1 MPLRMRMDTPSDPT
15 LLQRLSAFWD
25 SQSPAMTILLIT
37 CGSLALAEAITA
49 TMSLLLLGEIDPG
62 YLLTGFVASVLV
74 SLMVSALVSTFE
86 TQLDHERRRVLETE
100 ARGRAF
106 LEGVLDAL
114 PIPTLVKDEAGRFV
128 VVSRGACAVLQKS
141 REELINRTDAE
152 LSSPDVARV
161 VAQEDADV
169 MTTGRTLRADVRI
182 PAAGGSPRWFEKC
195 KSAVTLPGGARFIIA
210 STLDIDDRRRAEEA
224 LRESDA
230 FLRAATWAADVRLWS
245 WSVPD
250 DTLHLAEPLRI
261 RLGYSA
267 QELPDDWASLEA
279 LVHPSDR
286 DHFVAARHRACAS
299 GDDRY
304 EQEFRMRHRDGHWV
318 WILSR
323 ARIDRDADGNA
334 IRFVGGHLDITAR
347 KEAEAVIRD
356 HRDAL
361 AREVAIRTAELVAA
375 RDAAE
380 AANRAKSAFLENM
393 SHELRTPLHSV
404 LSFARLGS
412 GAAARGETASE
423 KLVRY
428 FGNIE
433 QSATR
438 LQSLIDDVLDL
449 SRLEA
454 GAVALAP
461 APEDPERLAHSVL
474 DEMRPLAQAKR
485 IELVLHAS
493 RARPPY
499 IVDRAK
505 LSQVLRE
512 VLSNAIRY
520 SPEDTTV
527 QVRLLDEPVTDQTD
541 SPGRALRIEVID
553 EGVGIAEAE
562 LSAVFDRFVE
572 GSKTR
577 SGAGGTGLGLAICRE
592 IVSLHGGRIWAERNV
607 TRGTTIVAVL
617 PQPADAPQIAG

>member
-1 MPLRMRMDTPSDPT
+1 MDAST
-15 LLQRLSAFWD
+15 LLKRLSEFWD
-25 SQSPAMTILLIT
+25 RQSPAMTVLLIT
-37 CGSLALAEAITA
+37 CGSLAISEAITA
-49 TMSLLLLGEIDPG
+49 TMSLLLLGEVDPG

-74 SLMVSALVSTFE
+74 SLTVSALIATFE
-86 TQLDHERRRVLETE
+86 KQLKGERQRALEIE
-100 ARGRAF
+100 ASGRAF

-152 LSSPDVARV
+152 LSSPDIARV

-169 MTTGRTLRADVRI
+169 MTTGRTLRADVQM

-224 LRESDA
+224 LRESEA

-245 WSVPD
+245 WFVPD
-250 DTLHLAEPLRI
+250 DTLHLAEPLRS

-267 QELPDDWASLEA
+267 QELPDDWASLDA

-286 DHFVAARHRACAS
+286 EHFVAGRHRACAS
-299 GDDRY
+299 RDDRY

-323 ARIDRDADGNA
+323 ARIERDAEGNA
-334 IRFVGGHLDITAR
+334 VRFVGGHLDITAR
-347 KEAEAVIRD
+347 KDAEATIRD

-361 AREVAIRTAELVAA
+361 VREVEIRTAELVAA

-380 AANRAKSAFLENM
+380 AANRAKSAFLGNM

-404 LSFARLGS
+404 LSFARLGA
-412 GAAARGETASE
+412 GVAARSEPAPE
-423 KLVRY
+423 KLGRF

-438 LQSLIDDVLDL
+438 LHALIDDLLDL

-454 GAVALAP
+454 GAVVLAP
-461 APEDPERLAHSVL
+461 AGVDPVL
-474 DEMRPLAQAKR
+474 LVNPVFDEMSTLAQAKR
-485 IELVLHAS
+485 MELVLHAS
-493 RARPPY
+493 LDRAPY
-499 IVDRAK
+499 IFDAAK
-505 LSQVLRE
+505 VSQVLRE
-512 VLSNAIRY
+512 LLSNAIRY

-527 QVRLLDEPVTDQTD
+527 QVRLRDEPVTDQAG

-562 LSAVFDRFVE
+562 LATVFDRFVE